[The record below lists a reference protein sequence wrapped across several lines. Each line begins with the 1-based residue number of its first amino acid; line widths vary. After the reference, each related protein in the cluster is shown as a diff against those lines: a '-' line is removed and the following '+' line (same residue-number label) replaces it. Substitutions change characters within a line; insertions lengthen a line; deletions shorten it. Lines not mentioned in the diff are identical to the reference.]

1 MAIVNSDFL
10 AGVRTGFR
18 SLFQSS
24 FEAASFQAPWREL
37 ALPVTSTG
45 ESESYDWL
53 GTVPVMVDVTH
64 GDIQVEGLGHYDQTI
79 KNLTYKSA
87 IEVARSAFEDD
98 KLNLISPRLGQ
109 LGEEAGRHPGQLI
122 FALFESG
129 GLAFDGTAFF
139 ADTRTIGRSANIDNI
154 VDGGYG
160 DGTAAEF
167 KAGLSAG
174 RSAMRKF
181 QDDQGRPMNH
191 TPNVIVVPPELEQA
205 AFEALSQTLQGTS
218 TPAVPATQNGS
229 YQVSG
234 YLLLVNPYLSTVDDW
249 YMFHASAATRP
260 FIYQERV
267 APSLEG
273 LTSPETE
280 SGIIRDRFLYSVR
293 ARYAVG
299 YGDPRYAVKV
309 LDSG

>member
-24 FEAASFQAPWREL
+24 FEAASMQAPWREL
-37 ALPVTSTG
+37 ALPVDSTG
-45 ESESYDWL
+45 QTESYDWL
-53 GTVPVMVDVTH
+53 GTVPIMVDVTH
-64 GDIQVEGLGHYDQTI
+64 GDIQVEGLGNFSQSI
-79 KNLTYKSA
+79 ENLTYKAA
-87 IEVARSAFEDD
+87 IEVARAAFEDD
-98 KLNLISPRLGQ
+98 KLNLISPRVQQ

-129 GLAFDGTAFF
+129 GLAFDATAFF
-139 ADTRTIGRSANIDNI
+139 ADTRVIGRSANVDNI
-154 VDGGYG
+154 VSGAYG
-160 DGTAAEF
+160 AGTVAEF

-191 TPNVIVVPPELEQA
+191 TPNVIVVPPELEQV
-205 AFEALSQTLQGTS
+205 AFEALSQTTQGTS
-218 TPAVPATQNGS
+218 TPPVPATQDGS
-229 YQVSG
+229 YRVAG
-234 YLLLVNPYLSTVDDW
+234 YLLLVNPYLTTVDDW
-249 YMFHASAATRP
+249 YMFHTSAATRP
-260 FIYQERV
+260 FIYQQRV

-280 SGIIRDRFLYSVR
+280 SGIVRDRFLYSVR

-299 YGDPRYAVKV
+299 YGDPRYAVKM
-309 LDSG
+309 LDA